1 MFSIFFQNGFSGSTC
16 VFTMRHTSSLR
27 SQGSPI
33 LMSVFVWQNEPIIF
47 SVSLKFETYY
57 ITGQWDNSKKKC
69 YSMLWCNFFGIFLL
83 LFLLL
88 FVVKCVFLPFSFLFY
103 KVSNF
108 CNKILTSQKCEL
120 VVSNCQWNYMRPTM
134 PHKIPSGF
142 FVLK

>member
-47 SVSLKFETYY
+47 CLSKVWNILHHGSVRQF
-57 ITGQWDNSKKKC
+57 KKKC

-120 VVSNCQWNYMRPTM
+120 VVSNCQWNYMRPTT